1 MSVLAAF
8 PPLEEI
14 IGMEPEELGPFLLR
28 YLKTQPEA
36 SINRYNFTMLNDHE
50 IFEKLGNDQNK
61 LKALRERMME
71 AWMWLERE
79 GLVLPQPGQKDDW
92 SFITQKGKRLLA
104 EENFEAYKKANLF
117 PVEIDPVLVREVR
130 PLFVRGDYDTAVFR
144 AFKEVEVR
152 VRKKGNFSND
162 DYGVDL
168 MRKAFGANGPLT
180 NKTATKG
187 EQDAVRE
194 LFSGALGTF
203 KNPSSHRE
211 VKYDDPKEV
220 ADAISIANQLLRMV
234 ERI

>member
-1 MSVLAAF
+1 MGILSAF

-14 IGMEPEELGPFLLR
+14 IGMEPEELAPYLLR
-28 YLKTQPEA
+28 YLKTQPENY
-36 SINRYNFTMLNDHE
+36 INRYNFTMLNERE
-50 IFEKLGNDQNK
+50 IIDALNNDQKK
-61 LKALRERMME
+61 LQAVRERMME
-71 AWMWLERE
+71 AWMWLEHE
-79 GLVLPQPGQKDDW
+79 GLVLPQPGQQNDW

-130 PLFVRGDYDTAVFR
+130 PLFVRGDYDTAVFH

-168 MRKAFGANGPLT
+168 MRKAFGTNGPLT